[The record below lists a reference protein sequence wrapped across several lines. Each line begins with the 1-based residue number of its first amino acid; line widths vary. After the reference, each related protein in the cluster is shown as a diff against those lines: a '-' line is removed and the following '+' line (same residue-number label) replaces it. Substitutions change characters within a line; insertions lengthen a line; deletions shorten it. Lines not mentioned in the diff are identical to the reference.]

1 MTFRPRISRNGLAL
15 RFARAE
21 AGTAMTEA
29 LLAVPVL
36 TLLAIAILE
45 FGVLFL
51 ERQAVQTG
59 VKDAARYLSRC
70 LPDSGRCTVA
80 VARNIAFF
88 GTLDGTGALRLRGW
102 SGDDALVL
110 VSALPPTDG
119 ILRLEGRFAHTGSP
133 LIGVLNL
140 PALSITY
147 PHAERW
153 SGW

>member
-1 MTFRPRISRNGLAL
+1 MTFRPRSDRIQQAL

-70 LPDSGRCTVA
+70 LPDSGRCSLA

-88 GTLDGTGALRLRGW
+88 GTLDGTGGLRLRGW
-102 SGDDALVL
+102 SGDGALVM
-110 VSALPPTDG
+110 VSALPPADG

-133 LIGVLNL
+133 LIGALNM

>member
-1 MTFRPRISRNGLAL
+1 
-15 RFARAE
+15 
-21 AGTAMTEA
+21 MTEA

-45 FGVLFL
+45 LGVLFL

-59 VKDAARYLSRC
+59 VRDAARYLARC
-70 LPDSGRCTVA
+70 LPDTGRCSVA
-80 VARNIAFF
+80 VARNIAFH
-88 GTLDGTGALRLRGW
+88 GTLDGSGPLRLRGW
-102 SGDDALVL
+102 SGEGGLVL

-119 ILRLEGRFAHTGSP
+119 ILRVEGRFDHGGSP
-133 LIGVLNL
+133 LVGVLDL

-153 SGW
+153 MGW

>member
-1 MTFRPRISRNGLAL
+1 MTFRPRINGMS
-15 RFARAE
+15 FARTE

-51 ERQAVQTG
+51 ERQAIQTG

-70 LPDSGRCTVA
+70 LPDSGRCSLE

-88 GTLDGTGALRLRGW
+88 GTLDGTGRLRLRDW
-102 SGDDALVL
+102 SGEDALVL

-119 ILRLEGRFAHTGSP
+119 ILRLEGRFAHGGSP
-133 LIGVLNL
+133 LIGALNL
-140 PALSITY
+140 PDLSITY

-153 SGW
+153 IGW

>member
-1 MTFRPRISRNGLAL
+1 MSGQAL
-15 RFARAE
+15 RFARNE

-59 VKDAARYLSRC
+59 VRDAARYLARC
-70 LPDSGRCTVA
+70 LPDRGRCSVEI
-80 VARNIAFF
+80 ARNIAFN
-88 GTLDGTGALRLRGW
+88 GTLDGSGALRLRGW
-102 SGDDALVL
+102 SGDDALVML
-110 VSALPPTDG
+110 TALPPADG
-119 ILRLEGRFAHTGSP
+119 ILRLEGRFDHSGSP
-133 LIGVLNL
+133 LIGVLDL

-153 SGW
+153 TGW

>member
-1 MTFRPRISRNGLAL
+1 MTFRPRINGISFSRT
-15 RFARAE
+15 E

-51 ERQAVQTG
+51 ERQAIQTG

-70 LPDSGRCTVA
+70 LPDSGRCSLE

-88 GTLDGTGALRLRGW
+88 GTLDGTGRLRLRGW
-102 SGDDALVL
+102 SGDGALVL

-119 ILRLEGRFAHTGSP
+119 ILRLEGRFSHGGSP
-133 LIGVLNL
+133 LIGALNL
-140 PALSITY
+140 PDLSITY

-153 SGW
+153 IGW